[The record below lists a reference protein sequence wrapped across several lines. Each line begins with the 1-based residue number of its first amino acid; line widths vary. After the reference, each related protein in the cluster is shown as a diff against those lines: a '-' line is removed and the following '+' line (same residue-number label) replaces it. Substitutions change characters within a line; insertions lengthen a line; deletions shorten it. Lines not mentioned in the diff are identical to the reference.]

1 LVGSGK
7 FVRVK
12 VEMEKGDVLLVDT
25 KKRHQV
31 IELNGVNVY
40 QKVDRMSEPFE
51 LAVGD
56 NYLEYDADENYTNL
70 DVRLFYTPLYLG
82 V

>member
-1 LVGSGK
+1 MQ

-12 VEMEKGDVLLVDT
+12 IAMQKGDVLLVDT
-25 KKRHQV
+25 DRRHQV

-40 QKVDRMSEPFE
+40 QKIDRLSEPFE
-51 LAVGD
+51 LAVGS
-56 NYLEYDADENYTNL
+56 NYLEYDADENYSNL